1 VAVDGDDLM
10 GDGVNVAARLE
21 QLCLPGGVVI
31 SGTTYD
37 HLQGRFELPLD
48 FLGEH
53 KVKNITR
60 PVRVYSVRLDGKKPT
75 FTRRL
80 RRGGRVGWG
89 LTVVTVA
96 LFALAA
102 FGWRNLATR
111 SPQAPVIAVLP
122 FKNYGPDADAR
133 LVGGL
138 TEDIVTELARN
149 GGFLVISSTATKV
162 YEGKPID
169 LSAVQKEL
177 KVRYLL
183 EGSVQR
189 QDDRVKITAQVLDA
203 ITGASLWSERYDRPS
218 GEFFDLQGEI
228 ADKVANW
235 IYFTIGS
242 AEKSV
247 AKRKRPT
254 DLTAWEVFLLGADKL
269 GIATDTTVHEA
280 QDLFLRAISMDPKLA
295 RAHALLSETYEIQA
309 QTAQMPDDLLDK
321 ATSSARM
328 AIELDPLDFEG
339 YSALAD
345 ALCSKGSFDAC
356 KLEYERAIQI
366 SPNAFE
372 VLVSYAGWASALGA
386 AKEGAEAADRAIRMF
401 PAYPVFAAR
410 AFPYAFL
417 MVRRYEDA
425 IKSATRIPP
434 AARRPFDFV
443 VYAAS
448 LGLAGRT
455 EDAKVVVAA
464 GVAAFPA
471 VLNVEAQVNRS
482 DWAPHELPLVQ
493 EGMQKAGFPTCAPE
507 KDASGAPILPP
518 KKRLPGCSTGGNP

>member
-1 VAVDGDDLM
+1 
-10 GDGVNVAARLE
+10 
-21 QLCLPGGVVI
+21 
-31 SGTTYD
+31 
-37 HLQGRFELPLD
+37 
-48 FLGEH
+48 
-53 KVKNITR
+53 
-60 PVRVYSVRLDGKKPT
+60 
-75 FTRRL
+75 
-80 RRGGRVGWG
+80 
-89 LTVVTVA
+89 
-96 LFALAA
+96 
-102 FGWRNLATR
+102 
-111 SPQAPVIAVLP
+111 
-122 FKNYGPDADAR
+122 
-133 LVGGL
+133 
-138 TEDIVTELARN
+138 
-149 GGFLVISSTATKV
+149 
-162 YEGKPID
+162 
-169 LSAVQKEL
+169 
-177 KVRYLL
+177 
-183 EGSVQR
+183 
-189 QDDRVKITAQVLDA
+189 
-203 ITGASLWSERYDRPS
+203 
-218 GEFFDLQGEI
+218 
-228 ADKVANW
+228 
-235 IYFTIGS
+235 
-242 AEKSV
+242 V

-356 KLEYERAIQI
+356 KLEYERALQI

>member
-1 VAVDGDDLM
+1 M

-60 PVRVYSVRLDGKKPT
+60 PLRVYSVRLDGKKPT

-80 RRGGRVGWG
+80 RTGGRVGWG

-102 FGWRNLATR
+102 FGWRNLSTR

-138 TEDIVTELARN
+138 TEDIVTDLARN
-149 GGFLVISSTATKV
+149 GGFLVISNAATKV
-162 YEGKPID
+162 YEGKPLD

-177 KVRYLL
+177 NVRYLL

-280 QDLFLRAISMDPKLA
+280 QDLFFRAISMDPKLA
-295 RAHALLSETYEIQA
+295 RAHALLSETYEIQS
-309 QTAQMPDDLLDK
+309 QTAQAPDDLLDK
-321 ATSSARM
+321 AVASARA

-339 YSALAD
+339 YLALAD
-345 ALCSKGSFDAC
+345 ALCSKGSYDVC
-356 KLEYERAIQI
+356 KLEYERALQI

-401 PAYPVFAAR
+401 PAYPVFAALSISLCVFDGETIR
-410 AFPYAFL
+410 GRDQVRGAHSPRCPAAVRFRG
-417 MVRRYEDA
+417 VRRESWPCWPHRGRKD
-425 IKSATRIPP
+425 RG
-434 AARRPFDFV
+434 RRRC
-443 VYAAS
+443 
-448 LGLAGRT
+448 GG
-455 EDAKVVVAA
+455 
-464 GVAAFPA
+464 
-471 VLNVEAQVNRS
+471 
-482 DWAPHELPLVQ
+482 
-493 EGMQKAGFPTCAPE
+493 
-507 KDASGAPILPP
+507 I
-518 KKRLPGCSTGGNP
+518 PGCSKCRSASKSKRLGSARTSARAGGHAEGWFPNMRARKRCVGRSDPASQKAASWLFYRR